1 MAKYVE
7 ITRDEF
13 EDFIVNAQ
21 MFRRLDPNEI
31 GHVCGEEVYE
41 LPMNSGY
48 APGCKIRIY
57 SSISRKG
64 VGRDAGAD
72 AIRVVLVDPE
82 GYPWM
87 KALKR
92 VHRVKGWRANVLD
105 RYERVLNEPWHYRWQ
120 AQYPCPKCSDGTMRC
135 RWGRKG
141 SFMGCS
147 NYNPNA
153 THFKLKQASC
163 RHTEMI
169 YTDEEVVVLGE
180 SGEWPDGDSSEAVQ

>member
-7 ITRDEF
+7 ITKDEF
-13 EDFIVNAQ
+13 EDFIVDAQ
-21 MFRRLDPNEI
+21 MFRRLDYEEI

-105 RYERVLNEPWHYRWQ
+105 RYERVLNEPWNYRWQ
-120 AQYPCPKCSDGTMRC
+120 AQYPCPKCSGGMLRC

-147 NYNPNA
+147 NYNPNND
-153 THFKLKQASC
+153 ASC
-163 RHTEMI
+163 RHTEAV
-169 YTDEEVVVLGE
+169 YTDEEVVMIGA
-180 SGEWPDGDSSEAVQ
+180 SGEWPDGDASEAVR